1 MASSL
6 RPPSAAFPND
16 EYVTGNSD
24 PRTLGAV
31 RRHVKIISFHYDEE
45 IFDDLDIHKAK
56 RKPTSRFTRQQLI
69 QDIAMADLE
78 FDTYYEGVHTLHPYH
93 GMIEGIP
100 MDDYQQNEDSSE
112 DGAEVQ
118 DQHGQVQNVNNNE
131 PQLIQDFAM
140 ANLEFD
146 TYYDGVHRLHSYH
159 GNFATIPL
167 HSF

>member
-1 MASSL
+1 M
-6 RPPSAAFPND
+6 
-16 EYVTGNSD
+16 EK
-24 PRTLGAV
+24 
-31 RRHVKIISFHYDEE
+31 RRLFREK
-45 IFDDLDIHKAK
+45 
-56 RKPTSRFTRQQLI
+56 
-69 QDIAMADLE
+69 
-78 FDTYYEGVHTLHPYH
+78 
-93 GMIEGIP
+93 
-100 MDDYQQNEDSSE
+100 DDYQQNEDSSE